1 MTRINKQEN
10 KKGNLFSSRGKG
22 YKRNLFLL
30 VLSLSFGMPLFAWD
44 GGMSVSDTN
53 YRDEKGRRQGL
64 WIQSGQGK
72 GLAYRGTFKDD
83 MPEGCFVYTRG
94 DTLVAKVFYSR
105 GGYASYNQFFYPD
118 SSLMA
123 TGYYLDK
130 QKDSLWIYYT
140 RDGRL
145 LRKEFYEKGL
155 RHGSTD
161 LYDAD
166 GLLVTHQEWFRGL
179 RNGRWFERSG
189 NGWQEYAYKLNLSHG
204 PYSAWYPDSTKAVE
218 GQYEEGLKEGKWRF
232 FLFDGTLYKEDYY
245 RANRLTERVLYLSI
259 QGRVRAVSMDTIA
272 IVMLSPQGGKAEL
285 LTDAGSRWIC
295 DADFETVCGILGMER
310 YFYANKNTYV
320 AFRIIDM
327 EQLKEVEADWTE
339 EGSNLYDGQLDPLQQ
354 LGQNTSV
361 KPELLP
367 VRIKTPFPVYLD
379 AEGMAVLRNMLSDAE
394 VEPENEFLNK
404 KVGG

>member
-1 MTRINKQEN
+1 M
-10 KKGNLFSSRGKG
+10 
-22 YKRNLFLL
+22 
-30 VLSLSFGMPLFAWD
+30 
-44 GGMSVSDTN
+44 
-53 YRDEKGRRQGL
+53 
-64 WIQSGQGK
+64 
-72 GLAYRGTFKDD
+72 
-83 MPEGCFVYTRG
+83 
-94 DTLVAKVFYSR
+94 
-105 GGYASYNQFFYPD
+105 
-118 SSLMA
+118 
-123 TGYYLDK
+123 
-130 QKDSLWIYYT
+130 
-140 RDGRL
+140 
-145 LRKEFYEKGL
+145 
-155 RHGSTD
+155 
-161 LYDAD
+161 
-166 GLLVTHQEWFRGL
+166 
-179 RNGRWFERSG
+179 
-189 NGWQEYAYKLNLSHG
+189 
-204 PYSAWYPDSTKAVE
+204 
-218 GQYEEGLKEGKWRF
+218 
-232 FLFDGTLYKEDYY
+232 
-245 RANRLTERVLYLSI
+245 
-259 QGRVRAVSMDTIA
+259 
-272 IVMLSPQGGKAEL
+272 